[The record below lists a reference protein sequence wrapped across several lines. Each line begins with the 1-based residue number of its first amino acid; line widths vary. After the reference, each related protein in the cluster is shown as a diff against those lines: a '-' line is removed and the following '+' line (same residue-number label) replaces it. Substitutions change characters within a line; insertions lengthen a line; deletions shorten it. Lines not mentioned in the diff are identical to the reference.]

1 MQNGAEAIPSE
12 SAYYGRK
19 GRGFRKSYG
28 FIALSRLAV
37 PGRRRRIRAVRPLA
51 WHAAELGPDAV
62 LSALH
67 LVNMW
72 RLSRALTTRPS
83 FPTPL
88 PALMCQTH
96 QSGSDL
102 LLHASALGPK
112 NVFHSPISFFLQF
125 IETSGR
131 RKEGKQ
137 ARPHAA
143 HLSSHPRQP
152 GPPGRPCPPPR
163 PRPPG
168 CPAAVQYAQ
177 VISPT
182 PSLRLRPR
190 VHFPQLSCSS
200 EDFFGWIIFI
210 AQ

>member
-1 MQNGAEAIPSE
+1 MLHLTSSWNSGCKMGQRQSRRNPLITE
-12 SAYYGRK
+12 GRK

-112 NVFHSPISFFLQF
+112 NVFHSPISFSFN
-125 IETSGR
+125 S
-131 RKEGKQ
+131 
-137 ARPHAA
+137 
-143 HLSSHPRQP
+143 
-152 GPPGRPCPPPR
+152 
-163 PRPPG
+163 
-168 CPAAVQYAQ
+168 
-177 VISPT
+177 
-182 PSLRLRPR
+182 LRPR
-190 VHFPQLSCSS
+190 AEGRKASRLARTQPTCHLTRGSPGHPAARVRHRGRGRPAALLLSNMHR
-200 EDFFGWIIFI
+200 
-210 AQ
+210 